1 MKKQDLIALI
11 LIVGVGFVV
20 SGMYLQS
27 IITYHQVY
35 NTLAELSLPPT
46 PEYSEA
52 SAQTALKSV
61 GVPFYSGA
69 QRLTFNDA
77 EQVSYRIAATA
88 NVIADFYQQNLS
100 AQGWEELT
108 NEGTFLTYAKAGD
121 ELDVTLKENPLSQKT
136 VVTYAFAPMS
146 AVLGVKIAQES
157 TPPPA
162 SGGYGEIGSGGTGA
176 PGSGGTGELGSGGTG
191 PVPTDQNR
199 QPQPYQESMQPNQYQ
214 QPIQPNQFQQ
224 PIQPGQFNQPNQPN
238 QLTSENTN
246 GQQNTMSTCRVN
258 GVDMPGPCSNYNQG
272 GQGQSG
278 FGDSGQKGDGQMGQ
292 ADPSEEEMQ
301 KMDEQR
307 FKQMKQG
314 LSQFAKGVTMMKKN
328 VARMKTRVA
337 KCGVSIPEELANAM
351 SSADSIVAKIKA
363 AQSADDLDAVI
374 GDIEDIGAIM
384 QDWGPRLGQLDQL
397 CQMMRQ
403 GDRDTKQ
410 LERDVKRLESRVKA
424 NKKLDLTA
432 ILSQFQNNIASLKG
446 VFLGVVALAKTDPE
460 SALEKLQDE
469 YYGEMDNIQSSRMA
483 IETALNVSQG
493 LKTAARDIKKVESQI
508 KSLQKKKVDTSAA
521 EDLLATMKSQVADLQ
536 QFIKGTFDPEELI
549 IQVEDAYQ
557 TRAELNDLLQELGGG
572 TSAVPQIKGYS
583 GMNVNMNLPDAFQ
596 KQQPQDNG
604 GMGPESGGGREA
616 TWPGF

>member
-11 LIVGVGFVV
+11 LIVGVGFVAG
-20 SGMYLQS
+20 GMYLQS
-27 IITYHQVY
+27 TITYHQVY
-35 NTLAELSLPPT
+35 NTLAELSLPPV

-52 SAQTALKSV
+52 SAQTALESV

-77 EQVSYRIAATA
+77 EQVSYRIAASA
-88 NVIADFYQQNLS
+88 NVIADFYQQDLS

-121 ELDVTLKENPLSQKT
+121 ELDITLKENPLSQKT

-162 SGGYGEIGSGGTGA
+162 SGGSGEAGAGGCSGPTPPTPCNNGHYEC
-176 PGSGGTGELGSGGTG
+176 SGDNWQCVTNSQ
-191 PVPTDQNR
+191 PNQNT
-199 QPQPYQESMQPNQYQ
+199 QQNQYQ
-214 QPIQPNQFQQ
+214 QPNQPM
-224 PIQPGQFNQPNQPN
+224 QPGQFNQPNQPMQPN
-238 QLTSENTN
+238 QFAPSNNN
-246 GQQNTMSTCRVN
+246 GQDSATTCRVN

-272 GQGQSG
+272 GGQGQPG
-278 FGDSGQKGDGQMGQ
+278 FGDNGQKGEGQMNQG
-292 ADPSEEEMQ
+292 PSEEEMQ

-314 LSQFAKGVTMMKKN
+314 LNQFAKGVTMMKKN

-363 AQSADDLDAVI
+363 AQSADELDAVI

-397 CQMMRQ
+397 CQMMKQ

-410 LERDVKRLESRVKA
+410 LERDAKRLESRVKA

-432 ILSQFQNNIASLKG
+432 ILSQFKNNIASLKG

-493 LKTAARDIKKVESQI
+493 LKTAASDIKKVESQI

-596 KQQPQDNG
+596 KHQPQDNG
-604 GMGPESGGGREA
+604 GMGTEPG
-616 TWPGF
+616 PGF